1 MDEPDLSALF
11 VPRQV
16 SDPDLCRVL
25 TDVLGPD
32 LDLSV
37 LIVEP
42 EAGPAV
48 LREQLPD
55 YRAISIWSAS
65 PLSWDDAAAAL
76 SVLVPAPLCGLSWCA
91 EPQVACWQTF
101 HKGRAGPAHWEDDR
115 CLARRGFA
123 RLYKLNLPLGVD
135 LLAELIATAGRGC
148 SSSP

>member
-65 PLSWDDAAAAL
+65 PLSW
-76 SVLVPAPLCGLSWCA
+76 G
-91 EPQVACWQTF
+91 
-101 HKGRAGPAHWEDDR
+101 
-115 CLARRGFA
+115 
-123 RLYKLNLPLGVD
+123 
-135 LLAELIATAGRGC
+135 
-148 SSSP
+148 